1 MKEIFHDKI
10 LRTSIM
16 VFVAIILLMF
26 VLINCTIIPRICVD
40 LLGYI
45 ALADVLFIAWIC
57 AFPEECA
64 DKHQYEVK
72 FQLIDEIKIKDAE
85 THNNKKDIINL
96 FYENKE
102 YLTKEEKN
110 MFTWRRL
117 KLEKDEQRYDQ
128 FLKVQK
134 EYLRYIFTATIG
146 AEILGK
152 ILKWDELL
160 AKGTI
165 ISYGVLFVMII
176 IASKRLIFAFLNQNF
191 KYEYQVILQNMK

>member
-1 MKEIFHDKI
+1 MKLFIKNIKFFVLNIMKEIFHDKI

-26 VLINCTIIPRICVD
+26 ALINCTTIPRICVD

-64 DKHQYEVK
+64 DKRQYEVK

-85 THNNKKDIINL
+85 TYNNKKDIINL
-96 FYENKE
+96 FYKNKE

-117 KLEKDEQRYDQ
+117 KLEKDEQRYHQ

-134 EYLRYIFTATIG
+134 EYL
-146 AEILGK
+146 
-152 ILKWDELL
+152 
-160 AKGTI
+160 
-165 ISYGVLFVMII
+165 
-176 IASKRLIFAFLNQNF
+176 
-191 KYEYQVILQNMK
+191 